1 MLTGGAPRPLHH
13 GRSLSRA
20 HQLPQT
26 EQLSRRAQHASRAWA
41 SSSIAARVQRS
52 LSAEGNRAHVAPLVV
67 GTPQSRANTARNN
80 SPSAQMGRVS
90 TDGSRKRKATK
101 HSTTALVTYPE
112 AKKRTNSS
120 KKPCNKDNKRPCRTK
135 AKFTGRYSSAAASS
149 LSARVGDRGATPPAG
164 ASHLMPTMGIV
175 R

>member
-1 MLTGGAPRPLHH
+1 MCIRDRAAA
-13 GRSLSRA
+13 SRER
-20 HQLPQT
+20 T
-26 EQLSRRAQHASRAWA
+26 NSRRL
-41 SSSIAARVQRS
+41 SSSAVEPSTPREHGQALVSQPAYSGLCRQKETA
-52 LSAEGNRAHVAPLVV
+52 LMWPRACC